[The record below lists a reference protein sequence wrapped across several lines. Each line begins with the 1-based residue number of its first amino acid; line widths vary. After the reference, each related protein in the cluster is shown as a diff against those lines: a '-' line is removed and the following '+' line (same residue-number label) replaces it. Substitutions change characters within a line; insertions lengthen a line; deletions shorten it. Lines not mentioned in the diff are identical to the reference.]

1 MPAEPPAP
9 AARYESYSH
18 EAMAAEVAGGNDP
31 VAAGEVGARWE
42 ELSRRLQD
50 STEELARLIAG
61 THESWQGEAGDAA
74 RAVLGKASHWLAHS
88 AGVSSTLGESVSG
101 QAEAAARAR
110 ADMPPPVAYDPAAM
124 IRDAAGSGNIL
135 MLAALADEMEAHRAE
150 AEAARQKAIDVM
162 NTRDAA
168 LYGLAP
174 RTGFSAPSLGGP
186 A

>member
-18 EAMAAEVAGGNDP
+18 EAMAAEVAQDNDP
-31 VAAGEVGARWE
+31 VAAGEIGARWE
-42 ELSRRLQD
+42 DMSRRLQD

-61 THESWQGEAGDAA
+61 THEQWQGEAGDAA
-74 RAVLGKASHWLAHS
+74 RGVLGKAAHWLAHS
-88 AGVSSTLGESVSG
+88 AAVSATLGDAVGG

-110 ADMPPPVAYDPAAM
+110 ADMPPPVTFDPAGM
-124 IRDAAGSGNIL
+124 IRDAAGSGSIL
-135 MLAALADEMEAHRAE
+135 ALVALADEMETRRAE

-168 LYGLAP
+168 LHSLAP
-174 RTGFSAPSLGGP
+174 RTGFPSFGGP

>member
-18 EAMAAEVAGGNDP
+18 ETMAAEVAQDNDP
-31 VAAGEVGARWE
+31 VVAGEVGLRWE

-50 STEELARLIAG
+50 STEELAQLIAG
-61 THESWQGEAGDAA
+61 THEKWQGEAGDAA
-74 RAVLGKASHWLAHS
+74 RVVMGKATHWLAHS
-88 AGVSSTLGESVSG
+88 ASVSSTLGQSIGG
-101 QAEAAARAR
+101 QAEVAARAR
-110 ADMPPPVAYDPAAM
+110 ADMPPPVAYDPVGM

-135 MLAALADEMEAHRAE
+135 TLAALADAMEARRAE

-168 LYGLAP
+168 LHGLTP

>member
-1 MPAEPPAP
+1 
-9 AARYESYSH
+9 
-18 EAMAAEVAGGNDP
+18 MAAEVAQDNDP

-50 STEELARLIAG
+50 STEELAQLISG
-61 THESWQGEAGDAA
+61 THEKWQGEAGDAA
-74 RAVLGKASHWLAHS
+74 RGVLGKAAHWLSHS
-88 AGVSSTLGESVSG
+88 AAVSSTLGESVGG

-110 ADMPPPVAYDPAAM
+110 ADMPPPVTYDPAAM

-135 MLAALADEMEAHRAE
+135 ALAALADEMEARRAE

-168 LYGLAP
+168 LHGLAP
-174 RTGFSAPSLGGP
+174 GTGFSAPSLGGP